1 MSSDKNK
8 RRILTSKQ
16 SETRK
21 LEEKPP
27 DELIKKIYKS
37 LQLIQKFIQQHK
49 MNLLIGKQMLAGSV
63 GREMRGRLSHAR
75 A

>member
-21 LEEKPP
+21 FEEKPP
-27 DELIKKIYKS
+27 DELIKKYQS
-37 LQLIQKFIQQHK
+37 LQLIEKFIQQHK

-63 GREMRGRLSHAR
+63 GREMRGMLSHTR

>member
-21 LEEKPP
+21 FEEKPP
-27 DELIKKIYKS
+27 DELIKKYKS
-37 LQLIQKFIQQHK
+37 LQMIEKFIQQHK

-63 GREMRGRLSHAR
+63 GREMRGMLSHTR